1 MQGFKGMSR
10 ERGAIIF
17 CDIDATL
24 TDASRRFKE
33 AGPEPSREDKPNYLA
48 WLSRLQDEAR
58 LAADKAIPGM
68 AEVVRALASQNRLY
82 YLTGREE
89 QYRNVTRA
97 WLAANGFPER
107 PLLMRNPDDWR
118 SATEMKMQV
127 ISELRR
133 DGQPVVVLDDAPES
147 HFVSECLKHGFTLL
161 KACSGGTP

>member
-10 ERGAIIF
+10 ERGAICFI
-17 CDIDATL
+17 DIDGTLSDATL
-24 TDASRRFKE
+24 RFKE

-58 LAADKAIPGM
+58 LAADQPVPGM
-68 AEVVRALASQNRLY
+68 REVVRALASQKRLY

-107 PLLMRNPDDWR
+107 PLICRQPDDWR

-127 ISELRR
+127 ISELRK
-133 DGQPVVVLDDAPES
+133 DGQPVVVLDDAPEAE
-147 HFVSECLKHGFTLL
+147 FVGRCRELGFTLL
-161 KACSGGTP
+161 QARSGS

>member
-33 AGPEPSREDKPNYLA
+33 AGPEPSRDDKSNYLA

-58 LAADKAIPGM
+58 LAADQPVPGM
-68 AEVVRALASQNRLY
+68 REVVRALASQNRLY

-89 QYRNVTRA
+89 QYREVTKS
-97 WLAANGFPER
+97 WLKAHGFPER
-107 PLLMRNPDDWR
+107 PLLMRNPEDWR
-118 SATEMKMQV
+118 SATEMKMQI

-133 DGQPVVVLDDAPES
+133 DGQPVVVLDDDPEGV
-147 HFVSECLKHGFTLL
+147 FATRCREAGYTFLQ
-161 KACSGGTP
+161 ARSGN

>member
-10 ERGAIIF
+10 ERGAICFI
-17 CDIDATL
+17 DIDGTLSDATL
-24 TDASRRFKE
+24 RFKE

-58 LAADKAIPGM
+58 LAADQPVPGM
-68 AEVVRALASQNRLY
+68 REVVRALASQNRLY

-107 PLLMRNPDDWR
+107 PLICRQPDDWR

-127 ISELRR
+127 ISELRK
-133 DGQPVVVLDDAPES
+133 DGQPVVVLDDAPEAE
-147 HFVSECLKHGFTLL
+147 FVGRCRELGFTLL
-161 KACSGGTP
+161 QARSGS

>member
-1 MQGFKGMSR
+1 MPNFFKS
-10 ERGAIIF
+10 AKLAALVVV
-17 CDIDATL
+17 DIDGTCS
-24 TDASRRFKE
+24 DFSERSRN
-33 AGPEPSREDKPNYLA
+33 AGPEPSRDDKPNYLA

-58 LAADKAIPGM
+58 LAADQPVPGM
-68 AEVVRALASQNRLY
+68 REVVRALASQNRLY

-107 PLLMRNPDDWR
+107 PLICRQPDDWR

-127 ISELRR
+127 ISELRK